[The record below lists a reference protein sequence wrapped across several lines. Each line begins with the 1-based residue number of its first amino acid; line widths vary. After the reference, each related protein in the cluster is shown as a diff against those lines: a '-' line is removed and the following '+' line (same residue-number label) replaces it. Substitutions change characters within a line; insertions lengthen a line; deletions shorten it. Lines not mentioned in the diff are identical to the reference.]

1 MIKYGTDKHHV
12 TLLQEL
18 FNFREKEDGQARAE
32 PSVVKG
38 SCSASANDRDDTM
51 SAEAK

>member
-18 FNFREKEDGQARAE
+18 FNFREKEEGQARGE
-32 PSVVKG
+32 PSVAK
-38 SCSASANDRDDTM
+38 DRDDTM

>member
-18 FNFREKEDGQARAE
+18 FNFREKDHGETIGAE
-32 PSVVKG
+32 LSVEKG
-38 SCSASANDRDDTM
+38 SSSIDNNEVTILEEPM
-51 SAEAK
+51 